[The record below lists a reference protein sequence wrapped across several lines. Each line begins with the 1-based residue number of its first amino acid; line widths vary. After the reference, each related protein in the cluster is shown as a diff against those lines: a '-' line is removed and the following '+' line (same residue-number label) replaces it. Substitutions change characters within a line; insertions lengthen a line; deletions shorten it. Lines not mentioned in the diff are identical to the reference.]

1 MPCYEVWKFHI
12 GSGTRVITED
22 EHNCDTGGW
31 GVDSMDEILE
41 VVQA

>member
-12 GSGTRVITED
+12 ESGTRVIAED